1 MEANMRSAKPGE
13 SGTADRWR
21 GKWALITGA
30 SAGIG
35 SAFARYLAER
45 ECNLVLTAR
54 RRDRLDQLASQLAA
68 GFGISVEV
76 VTADLALA
84 NAPNEIFDFTSQRKI
99 AIQLLVNNAGFGAYG
114 YFDEIDLQR
123 HLDMM
128 QVNCSAVV
136 HLTHLFL
143 PAMLEHGSGDI
154 LIVASTAAFQAV
166 PFIGTYAATKAFD
179 LLLGEAL
186 FEEYASRGIRVCV
199 LCPGPTTSEFQ
210 AVSGSPS
217 GPSKH
222 FEAAEKVARVGLD
235 ALTRG
240 KSCVISGTLNNMQ
253 VQALR
258 VAPRRIVTA
267 AAARMFRPQD
277 KIG

>member
-1 MEANMRSAKPGE
+1 MDSAKPGE
-13 SGTADRWR
+13 SGTAGRWR
-21 GKWALITGA
+21 GKWALVTGA

-35 SAFARYLAER
+35 TAFARILAGR
-45 ECNLVLTAR
+45 GCNLVLTAR
-54 RRDRLDQLASQLAA
+54 RRERLNQLASELAA
-68 GFGISVEV
+68 PSGISVEV

-84 NAPNEIFDFTSQRKI
+84 NAPKEIFDFTSQRKI
-99 AIQLLVNNAGFGAYG
+99 PIHLLVNNAGFGAYG
-114 YFDEIDLQR
+114 YFGEIGLQR
-123 HLDMM
+123 NLDMVR
-128 QVNCSAVV
+128 VNCAAVV

-143 PAMLEHGSGDI
+143 PAMLDRRSGDI

-179 LLLGEAL
+179 LFLGEAL
-186 FEEYASRGIRVCV
+186 FEEYSSRGIRVCV
-199 LCPGPTTSEFQ
+199 LCPGPTTSEFH

-235 ALTRG
+235 GLAHG
-240 KSCVISGTLNNMQ
+240 KSCVISGALNNLQ

-258 VAPRRIVTA
+258 LAPRRFVTR
-267 AAARMFRPQD
+267 AAARMFQPKD
-277 KIG
+277 PTG